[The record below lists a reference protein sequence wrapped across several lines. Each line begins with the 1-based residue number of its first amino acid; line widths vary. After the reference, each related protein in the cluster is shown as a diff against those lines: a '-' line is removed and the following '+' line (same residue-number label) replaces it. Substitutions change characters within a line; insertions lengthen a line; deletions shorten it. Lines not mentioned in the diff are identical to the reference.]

1 MLLHAAAIYFFK
13 RKKALTTH
21 FGQGH
26 QLGTMLGCGGP
37 ILKLL
42 MGPRHMRAATL
53 SHLFHISCAVV
64 FQNFHFI
71 QTLDPKLAS
80 LFKV

>member
-1 MLLHAAAIYFFK
+1 
-13 RKKALTTH
+13 
-21 FGQGH
+21 
-26 QLGTMLGCGGP
+26 MLGCGGP

-42 MGPRHMRAATL
+42 MGPRHLRAATL

-71 QTLDPKLAS
+71 QNLDPKLAS